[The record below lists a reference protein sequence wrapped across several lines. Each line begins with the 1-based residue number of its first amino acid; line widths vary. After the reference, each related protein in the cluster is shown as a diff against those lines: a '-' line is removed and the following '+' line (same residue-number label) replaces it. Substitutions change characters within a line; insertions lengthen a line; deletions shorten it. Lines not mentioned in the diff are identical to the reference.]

1 MDLLDE
7 LGDLPTVRRTFKAAS
22 KEIDFTQFSI
32 FQDATQEVSQSTQVI
47 EQEKSS
53 SFGLLG
59 IDSGFIGAVMKRL
72 NGEKEETTEKAI
84 DTEDEATPEIEPR
97 ERDKTQ
103 HTPIIEKPVIEVPTT
118 QQADEILR
126 ADSDEAEGHED
137 TQEFVPDRQINPED
151 DIIAAI
157 PDYDK
162 LSVQDK
168 IQARIN
174 EKRRRRE
181 LAEQQKEAPVP
192 VAVREERK
200 KAINPLVEV
209 VKQNELIKKSAFTV
223 KKQNASKFDP
233 KKLVEEFMDSDE
245 DPFSQTARDT
255 PQTSPKADNPPEAAE
270 LQKGEMVELDSDS
283 DDDLAQIKFGA
294 SKKSV
299 FEVRRKLCRKAR
311 PPPVTLKKLIREEKR
326 RQMQAL
332 GRKHVEVVVE
342 EKEDEIMKMMQD
354 EIERNKRLRERE
366 RDAAER
372 RKREKERLL
381 KGEISE
387 DESDLDY
394 DGEEEEEE
402 EEAEDEQEETEE
414 REERKE
420 QEEQEEQDAGEMAR
434 STDPP
439 KSPAITFEL
448 QTQDVSSKTFG
459 PLSLSDAFDQTLPKK
474 YDGMSSLDVM
484 KRLGEAAD
492 ETMNTSI
499 SETTDRQDESAAVTE
514 NFQLGTL
521 PVDEPDVPKTI
532 LESQNFLP
540 DTQDDESEA
549 VREAVREAKR
559 LAEQKRRHRERELQS
574 KGLNQIMEN
583 EAEESEDEWQGMG
596 GRDGEISDEENSE
609 DEKMLNDA
617 AIDVNSDAIRE
628 ALLRNEV
635 AADDEMVKKIYKDIK
650 TGAFRKRRAR
660 DGAYELELSDDEDQQ
675 ILEYY
680 NRRRLEQQRQQM
692 MQSKDVKE
700 LAKDSN
706 RKAFFDTIM
715 ETEESSY
722 QFEEEPEDPEEE
734 ENGGEHDDDEE
745 TLVMPKRRKIT
756 RDQVRSMISFLE
768 DEEKPQDA
776 IYIDDDGHEEIKQMR
791 ESSVVLAERTETRR
805 VEVREED
812 EDEDFGILARK
823 SITSSFRMSSLKRE
837 RKAHEVNV
845 TTSSKTVGDGRG
857 AVTFLTKAP
866 RLLKP
871 KEARIEQ
878 TLHKRQ
884 LKVKGGEWKT
894 E

>member
-1 MDLLDE
+1 MDILDE
-7 LGDLPTVRRTFKAAS
+7 LSDLPAVRRTFKAS
-22 KEIDFTQFSI
+22 SRETDFTQFSI

-47 EQEKSS
+47 EQEKTS

-72 NGEKEETTEKAI
+72 NGEKEESTEHAN
-84 DTEDEATPEIEPR
+84 DSEDEIAPEIEPEER
-97 ERDKTQ
+97 EKTQ
-103 HTPIIEKPVIEVPTT
+103 HSLIFEKPITEVPTT
-118 QQADEILR
+118 QQVDEILR
-126 ADSDEAEGHED
+126 AESDDAEDHEE

-151 DIIAAI
+151 DIISAI
-157 PDYDK
+157 PNYDK

-181 LAEQQKEAPVP
+181 LEEQKSAMPVP
-192 VAVREERK
+192 VAVRKERRK
-200 KAINPLVEV
+200 PINPLVEV

-223 KKQNASKFDP
+223 RKQDASKFDP

-245 DPFSQTARDT
+245 ETFSEAAKDT
-255 PQTSPKADNPPEAAE
+255 PQTSPKDDGSAE
-270 LQKGEMVELDSDS
+270 MAQMQKGEMVELESDS

-299 FEVRRKLCRKAR
+299 FEVRRKLSRKER
-311 PPPVTLKKLIREEKR
+311 PPPVTLKNLIKEEKR

-332 GRKHVEVVVE
+332 GRKHVEVVME
-342 EKEDEIMKMMQD
+342 DKEDEIMKMMQN

-366 RDAAER
+366 RSAAER

-381 KGEISE
+381 RGEISE
-387 DESDLDY
+387 DESDY
-394 DGEEEEEE
+394 DGAEEEEEE
-402 EEAEDEQEETEE
+402 EEKEEGKGENEEKEEKKEEADENTG
-414 REERKE
+414 KV
-420 QEEQEEQDAGEMAR
+420 AHT
-434 STDPP
+434 TDPP
-439 KSPAITFEL
+439 KSPSITFEL
-448 QTQDVSSKTFG
+448 QTQEVSSKPFG
-459 PLSLSDAFDQTLPKK
+459 PMSLSEAFDQTLPNK

-484 KRLGEAAD
+484 RRLADGAD

-499 SETTDRQDESAAVTE
+499 SETTERHDESVT

-540 DTQDDESEA
+540 DTQNDESEA
-549 VREAVREAKR
+549 VRDAVREAKR
-559 LAEQKRRHRERELQS
+559 LAEQKRRKREQELRS
-574 KGLNQIMEN
+574 KGLNQILEN

-596 GRDGEISDEENSE
+596 GYDSEVSDEENSE

-617 AIDVNSDAIRE
+617 AIDVNGDAIRE
-628 ALLRNEV
+628 ALLKNEV

-680 NRRRLEQQRQQM
+680 NRRRLEQQRQQVL
-692 MQSKDVKE
+692 QSKDVKE

-722 QFEEEPEDPEEE
+722 QFEEEPEEPDDEDNVGDEDEEE
-734 ENGGEHDDDEE
+734 EA
-745 TLVMPKRRKIT
+745 LVMPKKRKIT
-756 RDQVRSMISFLE
+756 RKQIRSMISFLE
-768 DEEKPQDA
+768 DEDKPQEA
-776 IYIDDDGHEEIKQMR
+776 IYIDDDGYEEIRQMR

-805 VEVREED
+805 VEARNEEED
-812 EDEDFGILARK
+812 EDLGILAMK
-823 SITSSFRMSSLKRE
+823 SITSSFRMSSLTNE
-837 RKAHEVNV
+837 RKVHEVNV
-845 TTSSKTVGDGRG
+845 TTSSKPVGDGRG

-871 KEARIEQ
+871 KEAHIEQ
-878 TLHKRQ
+878 TLHRRQ

-894 E
+894 

>member
-1 MDLLDE
+1 MDILDE
-7 LGDLPTVRRTFKAAS
+7 LSDLPAVRRTFKAS
-22 KEIDFTQFSI
+22 SRETDFTQFSI
-32 FQDATQEVSQSTQVI
+32 FQDATQQDSQSTQVI
-47 EQEKSS
+47 EQEKTS

-72 NGEKEETTEKAI
+72 NGEKEESTEHAN
-84 DTEDEATPEIEPR
+84 DSEDEIAPEIEPEER
-97 ERDKTQ
+97 EKTP
-103 HTPIIEKPVIEVPTT
+103 HSLIFEKPITEVPTT
-118 QQADEILR
+118 QQVDEILR
-126 ADSDEAEGHED
+126 AESDDAEDHEE
-137 TQEFVPDRQINPED
+137 TQEFVPDRQVNPED
-151 DIIAAI
+151 DIISAI

-181 LAEQQKEAPVP
+181 LEEQKGAMPVP
-192 VAVREERK
+192 VAVRKERK
-200 KAINPLVEV
+200 KPINPLVEV

-223 KKQNASKFDP
+223 RKQDASKFDP

-245 DPFSQTARDT
+245 ETFSDAAKDT
-255 PQTSPKADNPPEAAE
+255 PQTSPKDDGSAE
-270 LQKGEMVELDSDS
+270 MAQMQKGEMVELESDS

-299 FEVRRKLCRKAR
+299 FEVRRKLSRKER
-311 PPPVTLKKLIREEKR
+311 PPPVTLKNLIKEEKR

-332 GRKHVEVVVE
+332 GRKHVEVVME
-342 EKEDEIMKMMQD
+342 DKEDEIMKMMQN
-354 EIERNKRLRERE
+354 EIERNKRLRELE
-366 RDAAER
+366 RSAAER

-381 KGEISE
+381 RGEISE

-394 DGEEEEEE
+394 DGAEEEEEE
-402 EEAEDEQEETEE
+402 EEKEEGKEEKKEEADEDTGKVAHPTE
-414 REERKE
+414 
-420 QEEQEEQDAGEMAR
+420 
-434 STDPP
+434 PP
-439 KSPAITFEL
+439 KSPSITFEL
-448 QTQDVSSKTFG
+448 QTQEVSSKHFG
-459 PLSLSDAFDQTLPKK
+459 PMSLSEAFDQTLPNK
-474 YDGMSSLDVM
+474 YDGISSLDVM
-484 KRLGEAAD
+484 RRLADGAD

-499 SETTDRQDESAAVTE
+499 SETTERHDESVT

-540 DTQDDESEA
+540 DTQNDESEA
-549 VREAVREAKR
+549 VRDAVREAKR
-559 LAEQKRRHRERELQS
+559 LAEQKRRKREQELRS
-574 KGLNQIMEN
+574 KGLNQILEN

-596 GRDGEISDEENSE
+596 GYDSEISDEENSE

-617 AIDVNSDAIRE
+617 AIDVNGDAIRE
-628 ALLRNEV
+628 ALLKNEV

-692 MQSKDVKE
+692 LQSKDVKE

-722 QFEEEPEDPEEE
+722 QFEEEPEEPDDEDNVGDEDEEE
-734 ENGGEHDDDEE
+734 EA
-745 TLVMPKRRKIT
+745 LVMPKKRKIT
-756 RDQVRSMISFLE
+756 RKQIRSMISFLE
-768 DEEKPQDA
+768 DDDKPQEA
-776 IYIDDDGHEEIKQMR
+776 IYIDDDGYEEIRQMR
-791 ESSVVLAERTETRR
+791 ESSVVLAERTETQR
-805 VEVREED
+805 VEARDEEED
-812 EDEDFGILARK
+812 EDLGILAMK
-823 SITSSFRMSSLKRE
+823 SITSSFRMSSLTNE
-837 RKAHEVNV
+837 RKVHEVNV
-845 TTSSKTVGDGRG
+845 TTSSKPVGDGRG

-878 TLHKRQ
+878 TLHRRQ

-894 E
+894 

>member
-1 MDLLDE
+1 MDLLEE
-7 LGDLPTVRRTFKAAS
+7 LSDLPTVRRTFKAS
-22 KEIDFTQFSI
+22 DKETDFTQFSI

-47 EQEKSS
+47 EQEKTS

-72 NGEKEETTEKAI
+72 NGEKEEHTEQAN
-84 DTEDEATPEIEPR
+84 DSEDEAAPESEPEER
-97 ERDKTQ
+97 EKIQ
-103 HTPIIEKPVIEVPTT
+103 HTLILEKPATEVPTT
-118 QQADEILR
+118 QQVDEILR
-126 ADSDEAEGHED
+126 ADSDEAEEHED

-157 PDYDK
+157 PGYDK

-181 LAEQQKEAPVP
+181 LEEQKKEISVP
-192 VAVREERK
+192 VAVREKRK
-200 KAINPLVEV
+200 KPINPLVEV

-233 KKLVEEFMDSDE
+233 QKLVEEFMESDE
-245 DPFSQTARDT
+245 DTFSQAARDT
-255 PQTSPKADNPPEAAE
+255 PQTSPKADIPTEVAE

-283 DDDLAQIKFGA
+283 DDDLAQVKFGA

-299 FEVRRKLCRKAR
+299 FEVRRKLCRKER
-311 PPPVTLKKLIREEKR
+311 PPPVTLKKLIKEEKR

-342 EKEDEIMKMMQD
+342 EKEDEIMKMMQN

-366 RDAAER
+366 RSAAER
-372 RKREKERLL
+372 RKRERERLL
-381 KGEISE
+381 RGEISE

-394 DGEEEEEE
+394 DGEEEEDEGEE
-402 EEAEDEQEETEE
+402 NEDTEDNEEKEE
-414 REERKE
+414 E
-420 QEEQEEQDAGEMAR
+420 QEEQEEQEDSQEAVQAA
-434 STDPP
+434 DPP
-439 KSPAITFEL
+439 KSPSITFEL
-448 QTQDVSSKTFG
+448 QTQEVGSKPFG
-459 PLSLSDAFDQTLPKK
+459 PMSLSDAFDQTLPKK

-484 KRLGEAAD
+484 KRLGDVAD

-499 SETTDRQDESAAVTE
+499 SETTERHDESVVVTE

-540 DTQDDESEA
+540 DTQDDESDT

-559 LAEQKRRHRERELQS
+559 LAEQKRRKRERELRS

-617 AIDVNSDAIRE
+617 TIDVNSDAIRQ
-628 ALLRNEV
+628 ALLKNEV
-635 AADDEMVKKIYKDIK
+635 AADDEMVKKIYRDIK

-715 ETEESSY
+715 ETEESHY
-722 QFEEEPEDPEEE
+722 QFEEEPEEPAEEDNADEDDEEE
-734 ENGGEHDDDEE
+734 EN
-745 TLVMPKRRKIT
+745 LVMPKRRKIT
-756 RDQVRSMISFLE
+756 REQVRSMISFLE
-768 DEEKPQDA
+768 DEDKPQDA
-776 IYIDDDGHEEIKQMR
+776 IYIDDDGYEEIKQMR

-805 VEVREED
+805 VEVRDED

-823 SITSSFRMSSLKRE
+823 SITSSFRTSSLKNE
-837 RKAHEVNV
+837 RKVHEVNV
-845 TTSSKTVGDGRG
+845 TTSSKPVGDGRG

-878 TLHKRQ
+878 TLYKRQ

-894 E
+894 